1 MFFIRFLFSF
11 FGFIVLMG
19 FVFFIVLV
27 FVWFEIFSIVIFFTW
42 EGSVGVVV
50 GVGIVNKKVMLLDIC
65 NIILVIFIV
74 YVYVCYN

>member
-1 MFFIRFLFSF
+1 MFFIRFLFLF
-11 FGFIVLMG
+11 FGFIALMG

-65 NIILVIFIV
+65 NIIIVIFIV
-74 YVYVCYN
+74 YVSYN

>member
-1 MFFIRFLFSF
+1 MFFIRFLFLF
-11 FGFIVLMG
+11 FGFIALMG

-27 FVWFEIFSIVIFFTW
+27 FVWFEIFSIVIFFIW

-65 NIILVIFIV
+65 NIIIVIVFFFL
-74 YVYVCYN
+74 

>member
-11 FGFIVLMG
+11 FGFIALMG

-50 GVGIVNKKVMLLDIC
+50 GVGIVDKKVMLLDIC
-65 NIILVIFIV
+65 NIIIVIFIV
-74 YVYVCYN
+74 YVCYN

>member
-1 MFFIRFLFSF
+1 MFFIRFLFLF
-11 FGFIVLMG
+11 FGFIALMG

-65 NIILVIFIV
+65 NIIIVIFIV
-74 YVYVCYN
+74 YVCYN